1 MLQVFFD
8 GYDITE
14 YLSVLSDFQRNL
26 GAEREVKLA
35 KTGDGVKGKEYLT
48 TSYNENTIPMPFIL
62 RYDLISKRRALAG
75 ILNVKEPK
83 SLFSW
88 MNQTNI
94 IGLYL
99 QGTQKYPKNLLS
111 VRGQL
116 TGLSPMVFP
125 THQQLSLLMQ
135 K

>member
-62 RYDLISKRRALAG
+62 RYDLISK
-75 ILNVKEPK
+75 
-83 SLFSW
+83 
-88 MNQTNI
+88 
-94 IGLYL
+94 
-99 QGTQKYPKNLLS
+99 
-111 VRGQL
+111 
-116 TGLSPMVFP
+116 
-125 THQQLSLLMQ
+125 
-135 K
+135 